1 MKSENFWYRSA
12 GEGWSPTL
20 YDWFFYRTK
29 RGLALRSG
37 EEEVVYRLLE
47 GGLRPDSRIVEYG
60 PGTRH
65 YTLPLARRCASVVA
79 VEPSAEMRE
88 HLGERLA
95 REGIDN
101 VEIRDGLIEGGPGS
115 PDRFD
120 GALAV
125 GPLYY
130 VRDLLPALSAVGAG
144 LKPGGWGVF
153 TVPLRSLEGT
163 WQLVSE
169 LLARRHAFLRSPAE
183 ATLTA
188 ERAGLEVLGT
198 GLTGTSRGG
207 LSLVLKTVTP
217 SEPLSSQARDAR
229 PQVTS

>member
-1 MKSENFWYRSA
+1 MKSENLWYRSA

-20 YDWFFYRTK
+20 YDWFFHRTK

-37 EEEVVYRLLE
+37 EEEVVYRLLD
-47 GGLRPDSRIVEYG
+47 GGLRADSRIVEYG
-60 PGTRH
+60 PGTGH

-101 VEIRDGLIEGGPGS
+101 VEVRDGLIEAGS
-115 PDRFD
+115 PERFD

-130 VRDLLPALSAVGAG
+130 VKDLQPALSALAAG

-163 WQLVSE
+163 WQLINE
-169 LLARRHAFLRSPAE
+169 LLVRRRAYLRSPGE
-183 ATLTA
+183 ATLGA
-188 ERAGLEVLGT
+188 ERAGLEVRGT

-217 SEPLSSQARDAR
+217 PDLTSS
-229 PQVTS
+229 